1 MAIEDLFDEKTL
13 DTKIDGKK
21 FNRKPKID
29 SATEFGKI
37 VFAEKLVK
45 ANQNS
50 INFGGFKEVLNRF
63 KAVIEDYKQ
72 KNVEQ
77 IN

>member
-1 MAIEDLFDEKTL
+1 MAIEDLFDDQTRN
-13 DTKIDGKK
+13 TTVDGKK
-21 FNRKPKID
+21 FNRNPKID
-29 SATEFGKI
+29 SASEYGKI
-37 VFAEKLVK
+37 VFAEKVVK
-45 ANQNS
+45 AKQDS